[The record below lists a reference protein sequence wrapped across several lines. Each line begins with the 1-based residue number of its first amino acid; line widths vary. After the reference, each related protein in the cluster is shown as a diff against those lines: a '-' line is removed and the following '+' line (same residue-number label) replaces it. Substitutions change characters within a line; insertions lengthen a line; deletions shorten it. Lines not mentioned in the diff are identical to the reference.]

1 MSNRHTNTCDA
12 WKVLA
17 RFFLS
22 FFLFSWLLFFISY
35 TLLTRI
41 QKVDRLYPWLLTSR
55 QKASHFQSLYYYN
68 QRQFIKNEIRK
79 EKKKN
84 RNTYIRQLFLVMV
97 VIVWQY
103 FRHHRRSSPMNSD
116 FQPNR
121 INLKQKWHKSTIGIR
136 YDSELNEW
144 LNSSAKENERS
155 LWITLMAGEKNID
168 IKKMKYHQSSMEPK
182 TTNENKMKS
191 DEIVWFLCR
200 KRTYFESMSVWS
212 VYKYNTRQNV
222 NDVLLNF
229 IN

>member
-121 INLKQKWHKSTIGIR
+121 ISLKQKWHKSTIGIR

-168 IKKMKYHQSSMEPK
+168 IKKNEISSIINGTKDDEWK
-182 TTNENKMKS
+182 QNEIWRDCLVSLQKAHILWVDVGLIGVQVQHTTE
-191 DEIVWFLCR
+191 C
-200 KRTYFESMSVWS
+200 KRCSFEF
-212 VYKYNTRQNV
+212 Y
-222 NDVLLNF
+222 
-229 IN
+229 